1 MDSNLAREFMHTVM
15 RFRRAGMP
23 TPPGGHIHM
32 GEYAVLCRIPENGA
46 SLTEI
51 QNNLFMT
58 KSAVSQM
65 LSSLERRKLIH
76 RETDSA
82 DRRRITVT
90 LTDEGRHFRHRQH
103 RYAEQV
109 LNITIERFG
118 EDNMK
123 ELIRLLTMLA
133 DVSEDIRKEMKE
145 QNLSDDLEGDK
156 PLD

>member
-1 MDSNLAREFMHTVM
+1 MHTVM

-32 GEYAVLCRIPENGA
+32 GEYAVLCRIPEGGA

-90 LTDEGRHFRHRQH
+90 LTDEGRRFRHRQH